1 MELSDQLKKELKK
14 YCLLLHAYSDT
25 SWICYLWFE
34 GDDDYI
40 ERFDNEIKFHNS
52 RTNQEM
58 DVPPIIENFLEDL
71 RSNLNF
77 DEIYE
82 IWPGENYCRGYLIF
96 KFEPE
101 DELFEIVI
109 DFEIE
114 KVDDFTFNNQIDD
127 FQLTIEDK
135 NYIDDASENNIVSYV
150 TFDGGGDSGYIQDV
164 DSEDREVPKFI
175 LDILYEVLEENYG
188 GWEINEGSSGEFVVD
203 YGANRIF
210 TKISIFGS
218 EFKEINYKEFN
229 LN

>member
-25 SWICYLWFE
+25 SWTISLWFE
-34 GDDDYI
+34 ADYDHI
-40 ERFDNEIKFHNS
+40 ERFDNEIKFHNH
-52 RTNQEM
+52 RTNQKM

-71 RSNLNF
+71 RSNIDF

-101 DELFEIVI
+101 DELFELVI

-135 NYIDDASENNIVSYV
+135 NYIVNASENNIVSYV

-188 GWEINEGSSGEFVVD
+188 GWEINEGSQGEFNILPNEKMVELNFNQNFEDNVSDGVVG
-203 YGANRIF
+203 YA
-210 TKISIFGS
+210 
-218 EFKEINYKEFN
+218 EF
-229 LN
+229 

>member
-25 SWICYLWFE
+25 SWTTQLWFE
-34 GDDDYI
+34 ADDDYI
-40 ERFDNEIKFHNS
+40 ERFSKILFNNH
-52 RTNQEM
+52 RTNQVME
-58 DVPPIIENFLEDL
+58 VPPIIKNFLEDL

-101 DELFEIVI
+101 DELFELVI
-109 DFEIE
+109 DFEVE
-114 KVDDFTFNNQIDD
+114 KVDDYTFNNEIDD
-127 FQLTIEDK
+127 FELTEENK
-135 NYIDDASENNIVSYV
+135 TYIDNAIENNVVSNV
-150 TFDGGGDSGYIQDV
+150 TFDGGGDSGYIESV

-175 LDILYEVLEENYG
+175 LDILYEILELNYG
-188 GWEINEGSSGEFVVD
+188 GWEINEGSMGEFKID
-203 YGANRIF
+203 YEWNTIF
-210 TKISIFGS
+210 TKISVFGS
-218 EFKEINYKEFN
+218 EFQERNYKEFD

>member
-1 MELSDQLKKELKK
+1 M
-14 YCLLLHAYSDT
+14 
-25 SWICYLWFE
+25 
-34 GDDDYI
+34 
-40 ERFDNEIKFHNS
+40 
-52 RTNQEM
+52 
-58 DVPPIIENFLEDL
+58 

-114 KVDDFTFNNQIDD
+114 KVDDFTFNNHIDD
-127 FQLTIEDK
+127 FQLTTEDE

-150 TFDGGGDSGYIQDV
+150 AFDGGGDSGYIQDV
-164 DSEDREVPKFI
+164 DSENREVPKFI

-188 GWEINEGSSGEFVVD
+188 GWEIN
-203 YGANRIF
+203 
-210 TKISIFGS
+210 
-218 EFKEINYKEFN
+218 
-229 LN
+229 

>member
-25 SWICYLWFE
+25 SWTIPLWFE
-34 GDDDYI
+34 ADDDHI
-40 ERFDNEIKFHNS
+40 DRFDNKIVFHNH
-52 RTNQEM
+52 RTNQKM

-101 DELFEIVI
+101 DELFELVI
-109 DFEIE
+109 DFEVE
-114 KVDDFTFNNQIDD
+114 KVDDYTFNNEIDD
-127 FQLTIEDK
+127 FELTEENK
-135 NYIDDASENNIVSYV
+135 TYIDNAIENNVVSYV
-150 TFDGGGDSGYIQDV
+150 TFDGGGDSGYIESV

-175 LDILYEVLEENYG
+175 LDILYEILEHNIG
-188 GWEINEGSSGEFVVD
+188 AWETNEGSMGEFKID
-203 YGANRIF
+203 YEWNTIF
-210 TKISIFGS
+210 TKISVFGS
-218 EFKEINYKEFN
+218 EFQERNYKEFD

>member
-25 SWICYLWFE
+25 SWTISLWFE
-34 GDDDYI
+34 ADYDHI
-40 ERFDNEIKFHNS
+40 ERFDNEIKFHNH
-52 RTNQEM
+52 RTNQKM

-71 RSNLNF
+71 RSNIDF

-101 DELFEIVI
+101 DELFELVI

-135 NYIDDASENNIVSYV
+135 NYIVNASENNIVSYV

-203 YGANRIF
+203 YEANRIF

-218 EFKEINYKEFN
+218 EFKEINYKEFD
-229 LN
+229 LK

>member
-1 MELSDQLKKELKK
+1 
-14 YCLLLHAYSDT
+14 
-25 SWICYLWFE
+25 
-34 GDDDYI
+34 
-40 ERFDNEIKFHNS
+40 
-52 RTNQEM
+52 M
-58 DVPPIIENFLEDL
+58 DVPPIIENFWEDL

-114 KVDDFTFNNQIDD
+114 KVDDFTFNNHIDD
-127 FQLTIEDK
+127 FQLTTEDE

-150 TFDGGGDSGYIQDV
+150 AFDGGGDSGYIQDV
-164 DSEDREVPKFI
+164 DSENREVPKFI

-188 GWEINEGSSGEFVVD
+188 GWEIN
-203 YGANRIF
+203 
-210 TKISIFGS
+210 
-218 EFKEINYKEFN
+218 
-229 LN
+229 